1 MDEKK
6 LEKLA
11 KLARIEIKDKDKS
24 KLLELLNNDISTVK
38 TIYDIDTENLESLTN
53 PYDMILEVHEDIVT
67 DDNKVKILM
76 DCTPDS
82 MYNYF
87 IVPKVL
93 DN

>member
-67 DDNKVKILM
+67 DGNKVKILM

>member
-1 MDEKK
+1 MNEKK

-38 TIYDIDTENLESLTN
+38 TIYDIDTENLEPLTN
-53 PYDMILEVHEDIVT
+53 PYDMILEAHEDIVT
-67 DDNKVKILM
+67 DGNKVKILM